1 MANIGYYESSL
12 ATYNNVKKGF
22 IDENKHQIGSLTKE
36 EFDASFFK
44 VNDGENTL
52 LYLGDKLISNSE
64 FEGFEGRIVALENQI
79 NDIVKH
85 MLHIK
90 SLGCIDNLALGSDFD
105 GIETPVG
112 MSDCTKTH
120 DLKKAMI
127 ENGFT
132 QEEIDKVF
140 YKNFLRVFKQVCKN

>member
-1 MANIGYYESSL
+1 MNYCPDFVS
-12 ATYNNVKKGF
+12 NN
-22 IDENKHQIGSLTKE
+22 TK
-36 EFDASFFK
+36 
-44 VNDGENTL
+44 
-52 LYLGDKLISNSE
+52 
-64 FEGFEGRIVALENQI
+64 ENQI

-105 GIETPVG
+105 GIDTPVG